1 MLLCILPFEEQYF
14 SERGVNS
21 CYVGNPC
28 VDATLDYYTQGE
40 GARKEQIAILPGSR
54 KQELKSNLALMLES
68 VRPYTDKYH
77 IVVAGAPGLNK
88 EDYQPYMSDYK
99 HVEVVFGDTY
109 NLVSTSK
116 LALVTSGTATLETA
130 LLGTP
135 EIVFYRMG
143 GQRIARWVFETFFSV
158 PFISLVN
165 LILGRA
171 LVPELIGSEVNVSRI
186 RQEIDTLLEVSNYAR
201 QIEGIGEL
209 RNILGQERTGKL
221 ASEAI
226 LDYVKSNIS

>member
-1 MLLCILPFEEQYF
+1 
-14 SERGVNS
+14 
-21 CYVGNPC
+21 
-28 VDATLDYYTQGE
+28 
-40 GARKEQIAILPGSR
+40 
-54 KQELKSNLALMLES
+54 
-68 VRPYTDKYH
+68 
-77 IVVAGAPGLNK
+77 
-88 EDYQPYMSDYK
+88 
-99 HVEVVFGDTY
+99 
-109 NLVSTSK
+109 
-116 LALVTSGTATLETA
+116 
-130 LLGTP
+130 
-135 EIVFYRMG
+135 MG

-165 LILGRA
+165 LILGRE

-186 RQEIDTLLEVSNYAR
+186 RQEIDTLLDASNYAK